1 MINIDE
7 INSEIKKL
15 EECPLTYS
23 LCEKLAS
30 LYIIKDYYEKHY
42 MQNNLE
48 IKPKI

>member
-7 INSEIKKL
+7 INKEIKKL

-30 LYIIKDYYEKHY
+30 LYIIKDHYEKELNK
-42 MQNNLE
+42 NNTTR
-48 IKPKI
+48 